1 MIKKVVLKKVIFFI
15 IYSKSCHYYYNALLY
30 KFSLKNSCHY
40 YYNALLYK
48 FSLKNEVLKRF
59 LKNISPRQHQV
70 FQRYAFSINFKFMSY
85 KIDVIPRVLF
95 VM

>member
-1 MIKKVVLKKVIFFI
+1 MIKKVILKKVIFFI
-15 IYSKSCHYYYNALLY
+15 IYSK
-30 KFSLKNSCHY
+30 SCHY

>member
-15 IYSKSCHYYYNALLY
+15 IYSK
-30 KFSLKNSCHY
+30 SCHY